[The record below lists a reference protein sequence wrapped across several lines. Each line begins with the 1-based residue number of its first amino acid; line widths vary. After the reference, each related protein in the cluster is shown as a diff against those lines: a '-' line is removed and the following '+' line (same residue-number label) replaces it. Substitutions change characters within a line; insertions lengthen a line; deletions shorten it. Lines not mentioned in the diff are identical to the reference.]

1 MKITPLEIRQ
11 KTFEQKFRGY
21 DKEEVDAFLQALGY
35 EWERMYSEF
44 RETKSKLEVAE
55 KDVRKLREVES
66 SLYKA
71 LKTAEDTSATM
82 VDQAN
87 KTATLHL
94 KEAQMD
100 AEMLVNE
107 AKKQSRNLLEETE
120 EAVKLAVDNAKYEI
134 QKLEQEYKVIQNQRE
149 NLLHELKNLAT
160 DSLERANRYLEKST
174 NVKFKNPDLG
184 EKSNSDFKFS
194 LREKPRQAPVLE
206 EEPEEQPVVNS
217 TQAEEVQE
225 FEFTVNTSFPQ
236 DDESDE
242 SDESVEET
250 EEVEEEKKEK
260 PKSEDDDQS
269 SFFDQ
274 I

>member
-44 RETKSKLEVAE
+44 RETKNKLEVAE
-55 KDVRKLREVES
+55 KDVRKLRDVES

-87 KTATLHL
+87 KTASLHL

-120 EAVKLAVDNAKYEI
+120 EAVKLALDNAKYEI
-134 QKLEQEYKVIQNQRE
+134 QKLEHEYKLIQNQRE
-149 NLLHELKNLAT
+149 NLIHELKNLAT

-174 NVKFKNPDLG
+174 DVKFKKPDLA
-184 EKSNSDFKFS
+184 EKPHSDFKFS
-194 LREKPRQAPVLE
+194 LREKPRQAPVVEADTE
-206 EEPEEQPVVNS
+206 EEQNEETPSNTTHQD
-217 TQAEEVQE
+217 EVQE

-236 DDESDE
+236 EDDDSED
-242 SDESVEET
+242 VIEEAPA
-250 EEVEEEKKEK
+250 EEEKEK
-260 PKSEDDDQS
+260 PKPDDDEHS

>member
-44 RETKSKLEVAE
+44 RETKNKLEVAE
-55 KDVRKLREVES
+55 KDVQKLREVES

-87 KTATLHL
+87 KTAALHL

-134 QKLEQEYKVIQNQRE
+134 QKLEHEYKVIQNQRE
-149 NLLHELKNLAT
+149 NLIHELKNLAT

-174 NVKFKNPDLG
+174 NVKFKTPDLG
-184 EKSNSDFKFS
+184 EKSNADFKFS
-194 LREKPRQAPVLE
+194 LREKPRQAPAVESETAEDKTE
-206 EEPEEQPVVNS
+206 ETPLN
-217 TQAEEVQE
+217 TTKKEEVQE

-236 DDESDE
+236 DDDLE
-242 SDESVEET
+242 ESVEEP
-250 EEVEEEKKEK
+250 EEEKKDK
-260 PKSEDDDQS
+260 TKSEDDDHS

-274 I
+274 L